1 MTFRKYMVLAAVA
14 LFASIGDAL
23 LSRGMKDVGA
33 ISLNHL
39 GELILAVMNPWV
51 ICGISLLLCFFVAMS
66 NALSWADLS
75 YVMPATG
82 MGYVVM
88 ALAAKYFLHE
98 QINPSRWAGI
108 VLITIGVGFVAGGPS
123 QTDRSEHNVAASHA
137 DHSLSLEERR

>member
-1 MTFRKYMVLAAVA
+1 MTFRKYLVVMAVA
-14 LFASIGDAL
+14 LFGSIGDTL

-39 GELILAVMNPWV
+39 GEVILAVANPWV
-51 ICGISLLLCFFVAMS
+51 ICGITLLLCFFVCMS
-66 NALSWADLS
+66 SALSWADLS

-88 ALAAKYFLHE
+88 ALAARFFLHE
-98 QINPSRWAGI
+98 HISPGRWSGI

-123 QTDRSEHNVAASHA
+123 QTDRSAKTTEPTA
-137 DHSLSLEERR
+137 DPALNLEERR

>member
-51 ICGISLLLCFFVAMS
+51 ICGITLLLCFFVAMS

-88 ALAAKYFLHE
+88 ALAAKFFLHE
-98 QINPSRWAGI
+98 QISAGRWSGI

-123 QTDRSEHNVAASHA
+123 QTDRSEHGIAGSVAEAVSA
-137 DHSLSLEERR
+137 EERR

>member
-1 MTFRKYMVLAAVA
+1 MNVRKCTVLVAVA
-14 LFASIGDAL
+14 LFASIGDTL

-88 ALAAKYFLHE
+88 ALAAKFFLHE
-98 QINPSRWAGI
+98 HISPERWTGI

-123 QTDRSEHNVAASHA
+123 QTDRSAEALEPAAESE
-137 DHSLSLEERR
+137 LIFEERQ